1 MDAVCPNNIEDE
13 KLKQEIFSQRDAILL
28 KFKRQLMSY
37 YIYLWCVSKM
47 YWTVDPLHR
56 HIDDIEKLVVD
67 LPDMTAILIEMFR
80 FLRMEDKA
88 LEYEQK
94 AYLRKR

>member
-1 MDAVCPNNIEDE
+1 
-13 KLKQEIFSQRDAILL
+13 
-28 KFKRQLMSY
+28 
-37 YIYLWCVSKM
+37 M
-47 YWTVDPLHR
+47 YWTADPLNR
-56 HIDDIEKLVVD
+56 HIDDIEKLCID
-67 LPDMTAILIEMFR
+67 FPYMTANLIQMFR